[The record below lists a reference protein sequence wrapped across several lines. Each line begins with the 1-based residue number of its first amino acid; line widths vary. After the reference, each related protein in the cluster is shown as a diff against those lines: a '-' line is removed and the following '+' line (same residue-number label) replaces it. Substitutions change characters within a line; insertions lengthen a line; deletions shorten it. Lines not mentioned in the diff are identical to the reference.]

1 MPPKFAAAAEPKKR
15 GRKPSVKKLNEN
27 KSNENKSIEKKSSD
41 TNDGDEEDIGFQ
53 ILSMT
58 NQNKLKNSNGK
69 SKIEE
74 NVIDLSF
81 GSSGS
86 DNVNVYG
93 RGSRGSN
100 DNKTSLDADKIKK
113 IKQLVMNRMNGT
125 QEEKTKGWSKCVSA
139 MNKKLI
145 QLRTNKSR
153 VVAVDSD

>member
-1 MPPKFAAAAEPKKR
+1 MPPKFSATAEPKKR

-27 KSNENKSIEKKSSD
+27 KSNENKSMEKKSND

-86 DNVNVYG
+86 DIV
-93 RGSRGSN
+93 SAEDSGSN
-100 DNKTSLDADKIKK
+100 MKRVNLETVKRNEKMRCKENKDPK
-113 IKQLVMNRMNGT
+113 
-125 QEEKTKGWSKCVSA
+125 
-139 MNKKLI
+139 
-145 QLRTNKSR
+145 
-153 VVAVDSD
+153 